1 MVKFVAE
8 NAIRQHL
15 FFFLFWNSKQY
26 FKLILDDE
34 NHRKEPPNKW
44 DRWRCKSDG
53 CVTRLPLCSLLGLAF
68 LTQIDAFTSHP
79 WCCVLQK
86 FTPFYCWVVVHCVE
100 SHSLFI
106 HPCLR
111 GMSRFQF
118 WGSRYEHLCIG
129 FHVTTGQFS
138 SLVESLWYLRSPLL
152 NAVF

>member
-1 MVKFVAE
+1 MPSGST
-8 NAIRQHL
+8 

-44 DRWRCKSDG
+44 DRWGGKSDG
-53 CVTRLPLCSLLGLAF
+53 CVTRLPLRSLLGWLF
-68 LTQIDAFTSHP
+68 SLRLMPLRVIHDAV
-79 WCCVLQK
+79 CCRSSL
-86 FTPFYCWVVVHCVE
+86 PFYRWVVVHCVE

-118 WGSRYEHLCIG
+118 GGSRYEHSCIG
-129 FHVTTGQFS
+129 FHVPTGPFS